1 MTRKILSFALVL
13 ILTFLLCTVSF
24 VTISA
29 ADEAETDVPSQVATS
44 DEASAD
50 EATPDSLPPVKE
62 GCNRYF
68 FQMPIDWCNNFSR
81 VPGIYWWEGT
91 DACTSW
97 PGVQMLPGDAPF
109 VFYYDVPKDVTA
121 VYFNNFI
128 DGGTDITTEIYICAK
143 KTISVCSEYY
153 EAGEREAYPDGL
165 ESFDGMIYVIDPL
178 ENDFGVMEYT
188 DRYMGEW
195 HYYYGGGLYG
205 FNTELEDDYEY
216 EMYTVGDVNNDN
228 DIDIKDVTIIQKEVA
243 QIPVIAINRY
253 AADADADG
261 KISIKDAT
269 EIQKYIADVDKDD
282 SSIGYQKLIW
292 F

>member
-68 FQMPIDWCNNFSR
+68 FQMPIDWCNSFSR

-91 DACTSW
+91 DACPSW
-97 PGVQMLPGDAPF
+97 PGVQMLPADAPF

-128 DGGTDITTEIYICAK
+128 DGGVDRETEIYYLAK
-143 KTISVCSEYY
+143 QTCFVGTEYY
-153 EAGEREAYPDGL
+153 
-165 ESFDGMIYVIDPL
+165 DPG
-178 ENDFGVMEYT
+178 ENDTYPEGLPTFDKMIFVPDPELNYWGDFEHNRSVA
-188 DRYMGEW
+188 GEW

-253 AADADADG
+253 AADVDADR

-269 EIQKYIADVDKDD
+269 EIQKYIADVDKVY